1 MRGSLGGFIIGII
14 LLMLAIFLTTL
25 IRQVFPSLS
34 NNSADILSMVIL
46 FMGIVAV
53 FIGFRARGS

>member
-1 MRGSLGGFIIGII
+1 MKGSLGGFIVGMI
-14 LLMLAIFLTTL
+14 LFMLAIFLTTL
-25 IRQVFPSLS
+25 IRQVFPTLS